1 MRYFAEYCALLNT
14 PPWRTGSWRDDE
26 AVERRESLLLCSFLV
41 WLAKDRVKA
50 RARDRDKPLPKSC
63 YNIVLAVRRA
73 HADRGYTMVP
83 AKQIGR
89 TLKHLTTKYAEE
101 HGYDA
106 LLPVRKEPFPPSRV
120 PEFRRISTASVVCGR
135 ALDWAAPF
143 FIMIW
148 AVICLAS
155 SAGFRK
161 AELTV
166 RSGAAF
172 TVRSIS
178 RANLVWRFTNGD
190 GTFRD
195 VANPSAAR
203 LRALRAGDYALV
215 RPPPSKTDQWG
226 TVFGNQFVF
235 LPFDQSDPA
244 NAAAALRDYE
254 LAFPLGGR
262 PRSSVP
268 LFSMDPAS
276 LDEPLRASTMDAV
289 MAALFRLIMGASR
302 AACFSFHS
310 FRIGVACALLAAGY
324 SHAAIQA
331 HCRWKTDASIQIY
344 ARQNAEMFGARVL
357 AASGQGVSSVV
368 VANFLRH
375 DLGLDGDATVAI
387 IDGVAGLNA
396 GADDA

>member
-1 MRYFAEYCALLNT
+1 VHG
-14 PPWRTGSWRDDE
+14 GSAQRGW
-26 AVERRESLLLCSFLV
+26 VERIPLYPTAL
-41 WLAKDRVKA
+41 
-50 RARDRDKPLPKSC
+50 RAF
-63 YNIVLAVRRA
+63 VFFFE
-73 HADRGYTMVP
+73 
-83 AKQIGR
+83 
-89 TLKHLTTKYAEE
+89 YAEE

-120 PEFRRISTASVVCGR
+120 PEFRRISTPSVVCGR

-166 RSGAAF
+166 RSGASFAA
-172 TVRSIS
+172 RSIS
-178 RANLVWRFTNGD
+178 RANLVWRFANGD

-235 LPFDQSDPA
+235 LPFDASDPA

-289 MAALFRLIMGASR
+289 MTALFRLIMGASR

-344 ARQNAEMFGARVL
+344 ARQNAEMFGERVL
-357 AASGQGVSSVV
+357 TASSQEVSSVV
-368 VANFLRH
+368 VANFLR
-375 DLGLDGDATVAI
+375 DLDLDGDATVTV
-387 IDGVAGLNA
+387 IDGIADLNA
-396 GADDA
+396 GAADA